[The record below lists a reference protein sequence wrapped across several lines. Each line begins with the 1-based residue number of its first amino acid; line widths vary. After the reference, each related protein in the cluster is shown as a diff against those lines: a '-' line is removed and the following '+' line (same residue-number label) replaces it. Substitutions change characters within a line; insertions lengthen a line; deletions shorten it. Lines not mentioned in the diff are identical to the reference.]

1 MKGYEVK
8 SIRNGRANL
17 RGAYVVVL
25 NGALYVKGMHIA
37 VLPSVANK
45 TLVFPERERKL
56 FLHKK
61 TVIYLSAKIKEAGFS
76 VIPME
81 LYFVGSLIKIKVSLA
96 KGRKAYQKKQV
107 LKERTLDKEAK
118 IAMNRYV

>member
-1 MKGYEVK
+1 
-8 SIRNGRANL
+8 
-17 RGAYVVVL
+17 
-25 NGALYVKGMHIA
+25 MHIA
-37 VLPSVANK
+37 VLSSVPNK

-61 TVIYLSAKIKEAGFS
+61 TITYLSTKIKEAGFS

-107 LKERTLDKEAK
+107 LKERTLEKEAK
-118 IAMNRYV
+118 MMLKSF